1 MANPS
6 SVNYRIQNHDHLYP
20 SVAIIELEEIA
31 VLTVTLLEI
40 WNRIIINDHIDIWNR
55 KSYLLN

>member
-1 MANPS
+1 MLQKDGLSWCIQNLYPTMANPS
-6 SVNYRIQNHDHLYP
+6 SLNYRIQNHDHLYP

-40 WNRIIINDHIDIWNR
+40 
-55 KSYLLN
+55 

>member
-6 SVNYRIQNHDHLYP
+6 SLNYRIQNHDHLYP

-31 VLTVTLLEI
+31 AVALLDI
-40 WNRIIINDHIDIWNR
+40 WNRIIIIDHM
-55 KSYLLN
+55 L

>member
-6 SVNYRIQNHDHLYP
+6 SLNYRIQNHDHLYP

-31 VLTVTLLEI
+31 VLTVTLLDI
-40 WNRIIINDHIDIWNR
+40 WNRIIINDHM
-55 KSYLLN
+55 L